1 MALVLET
8 LAQQFAVDYSKA
20 QWSDVE
26 DDVSLGLWIERT
38 TGETVDLCETE
49 KLRKLLDAEVA
60 KLPKIVIFVEGGC
73 VQNCTSNDPRLQ
85 VVLIDRDNFREQEAP
100 DQAEEGAL
108 EGTEDCIH
116 DVL

>member
-1 MALVLET
+1 MMVLET
-8 LAQQFAVDYSKA
+8 LAKQFALDFNKS
-20 QWSDVE
+20 QWADVE

-38 TGETVDLCETE
+38 AGETLDLREVE

-60 KLPKIVIFVEGGC
+60 KFPKIVIFVEGGC
-73 VQNCTSNDPRLQ
+73 VQACSSNDPRLQ
-85 VVLIDRDNFREQEAP
+85 VVLIDRDNFREEEAP
-100 DQAEEGAL
+100 DQAEEDAL

>member
-1 MALVLET
+1 MMVLET
-8 LAQQFAVDYSKA
+8 LAKQFALDYSKA

-38 TGETVDLCETE
+38 TGETVDLRETE
-49 KLRKLLDAEVA
+49 KLRKLFDVEVG
-60 KLPKIVIFVEGGC
+60 KFPKVVLFVEGGC

-85 VVLIDRDNFREQEAP
+85 VVLIDRDNFREEEAP
-100 DQAEEGAL
+100 DQAEAEAL

>member
-8 LAQQFAVDYSKA
+8 LAQHFALDYSKA

-38 TGETVDLCETE
+38 TGETLDLRETE

-60 KLPKIVIFVEGGC
+60 KFPKIVIFVEGGC

-85 VVLIDRDNFREQEAP
+85 VVLIDRDNFREEEAP
-100 DQAEEGAL
+100 DQAEEEAQ